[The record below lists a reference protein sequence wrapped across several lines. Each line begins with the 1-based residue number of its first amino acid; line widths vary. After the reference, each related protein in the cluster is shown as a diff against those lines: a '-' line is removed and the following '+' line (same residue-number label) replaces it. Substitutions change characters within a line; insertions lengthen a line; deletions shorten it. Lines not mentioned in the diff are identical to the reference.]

1 MLETFKNAWKIEDLR
16 KKIIFT
22 AIVLILYRLGCAIA
36 VPFIRPSALKS
47 MISAGDGNMLGY
59 LNMISGGA
67 FANATLFAL
76 GVIPYINASIIITLL
91 TVAVPYL
98 ENLSKEG
105 EEGRRK
111 INKITRYVS
120 IGIGAVL
127 ALGYYMVLRNQ
138 GALIYTNG
146 LEGFFAGLVIIVTFV
161 AGTLLLMWM
170 GEQIDK
176 KGIGNGVS
184 LIIFTGIVSRLSST
198 VTIFVNMFNDAVKSQ
213 KTQNFFLIPLYLIF
227 AVAVIAFAVVLN
239 NAERRIPVQY
249 AKRVVG
255 RKMMGGQNTYIPIK
269 VNMTGVMPIIFAS
282 ALVSIPGTIRS
293 FFNVQSE
300 LLIKILNVFNYNG
313 FVYAVTYLLLIIAF
327 NYFYVT
333 MQYNPVEIAN
343 NLRKNNGVI
352 PGFRPGKM
360 TQDFIQK
367 VLGKITFIG
376 AIFLGVV
383 AILPIVTGNL
393 TGTGIQ
399 MGGTSLLI
407 IVGVALETAQ
417 MLENEMVMRHHKGFL
432 E

>member
-313 FVYAVTYLLLIIAF
+313 FVYAITYLLLIIAF

>member
-22 AIVLILYRLGCAIA
+22 AIVLVLYRLGCAIA

-161 AGTLLLMWM
+161 AGSLLLMWM

-198 VTIFVNMFNDAVKSQ
+198 VTIFVNMFNDAVKNQ
-213 KTQNFFLIPLYLIF
+213 KTQNFFLIPLYLVF

-313 FVYAVTYLLLIIAF
+313 FVYAITYLLLIIAF

-367 VLGKITFIG
+367 VLGRITFIG

>member
-313 FVYAVTYLLLIIAF
+313 FVYAITYLLLIIAF

-360 TQDFIQK
+360 TQDFIQR
-367 VLGKITFIG
+367 VLSKITFIG

-383 AILPIVTGNL
+383 AILPIITGNL

>member
-91 TVAVPYL
+91 TVAIPYL

-360 TQDFIQK
+360 TQDFIQR
-367 VLGKITFIG
+367 VLSKITFIG

-383 AILPIVTGNL
+383 AILPIITGNL

>member
-47 MISAGDGNMLGY
+47 MNTAGDGNMLGY

-161 AGTLLLMWM
+161 AGSLLLMWM

-198 VTIFVNMFNDAVKSQ
+198 VTIFVNMFNDAVKNQ
-213 KTQNFFLIPLYLIF
+213 KTQNFFLIPLYLVF

-313 FVYAVTYLLLIIAF
+313 FVYAITYLLLIIAF

-383 AILPIVTGNL
+383 AILPIVTGNI

>member
-138 GALIYTNG
+138 GALIYTSG

-161 AGTLLLMWM
+161 AGSLLLMWM

-198 VTIFVNMFNDAVKSQ
+198 VTIFVNMFNDAVKNQ

-367 VLGKITFIG
+367 VLSKITFIG

-383 AILPIVTGNL
+383 AILPIITGNI

>member
-198 VTIFVNMFNDAVKSQ
+198 VTIFVSMFNDAVKSQ

-313 FVYAVTYLLLIIAF
+313 FVYAITYLLLIIAF

-360 TQDFIQK
+360 TQDFIQ
-367 VLGKITFIG
+367 
-376 AIFLGVV
+376 
-383 AILPIVTGNL
+383 
-393 TGTGIQ
+393 
-399 MGGTSLLI
+399 
-407 IVGVALETAQ
+407 E
-417 MLENEMVMRHHKGFL
+417 GFEQNYIYRRYFPGRCSYL
-432 E
+432 AYYYR

>member
-138 GALIYTNG
+138 GALIYTSG

-161 AGTLLLMWM
+161 AGSLLLMWM

-198 VTIFVNMFNDAVKSQ
+198 VTIFVSMFNDAVKNQ

-313 FVYAVTYLLLIIAF
+313 FVYAITYLLLIIAF

-360 TQDFIQK
+360 TQDFIQR
-367 VLGKITFIG
+367 VLSKITFIG

-383 AILPIVTGNL
+383 AILPIITGNL

>member
-313 FVYAVTYLLLIIAF
+313 FVYAITYLLLIIAF

-360 TQDFIQK
+360 TQDFIQR
-367 VLGKITFIG
+367 VLSKITFIG

-383 AILPIVTGNL
+383 AILPIITGNI

>member
-67 FANATLFAL
+67 IANATLFAL

-111 INKITRYVS
+111 INKITREVS

-161 AGTLLLMWM
+161 AGSLLLMWM

-184 LIIFTGIVSRLSST
+184 LIIITGIVSRLSST
-198 VTIFVNMFNDAVKSQ
+198 VTIFVNMFNDAVKNQ
-213 KTQNFFLIPLYLIF
+213 KTQNFFLIPLYLVF

-313 FVYAVTYLLLIIAF
+313 FVYAITYLLLIIAF

>member
-300 LLIKILNVFNYNG
+300 LLTKILNVFNYNG

-383 AILPIVTGNL
+383 AILPIVTGNI

>member
-138 GALIYTNG
+138 GALIYTSG

-161 AGTLLLMWM
+161 AGSLLLMWM

-198 VTIFVNMFNDAVKSQ
+198 VTIFVNMFNDAVNNQ
-213 KTQNFFLIPLYLIF
+213 KTQNFFLIPLYLVF

-313 FVYAVTYLLLIIAF
+313 FVYAITYLLLIIAF

>member
-198 VTIFVNMFNDAVKSQ
+198 VTIFVNMFNDAVKSLE
-213 KTQNFFLIPLYLIF
+213 TQNFFLIPLYLIF

-360 TQDFIQK
+360 TQDFIQR
-367 VLGKITFIG
+367 VLSKITFIG

-383 AILPIVTGNL
+383 AILPIITGNL

>member
-161 AGTLLLMWM
+161 AGSLLLMWM

-198 VTIFVNMFNDAVKSQ
+198 VTIFVNMFNDAVKNQ
-213 KTQNFFLIPLYLIF
+213 KTQNFFLIPLYLVF

-313 FVYAVTYLLLIIAF
+313 FVYAITYLLLIIAF

-417 MLENEMVMRHHKGFL
+417 MLENEMMMRHHKGFL